1 MRDLGSAA
9 AQPWAAPEAYGD
21 IGVAADPRG
30 AVANGLGKACRGRDG
45 DTYSTMRAGK
55 SPNPLAAGPRRS
67 DSADRTFWSRTASH
81 DKNSI
86 PTTED

>member
-9 AQPWAAPEAYGD
+9 DQPWAVPEACGD
-21 IGVAADPRG
+21 IGVAADPWR
-30 AVANGLGKACRGRDG
+30 AVANGLGRTFRGRDG
-45 DTYSTMRAGK
+45 NSYSTMRAGK
-55 SPNPLAAGPRRS
+55 SPNPLAAGPRRP

-86 PTTED
+86 PTTDD